1 MTCKDV
7 RVTTVAVVVIDGLPL
22 EMIQS
27 MRGELPFLRDRTP
40 HMTSAVSCFPSTTGP
55 AYFPFLAGSSPGRAN
70 ITGIRWFDRSHP
82 TRTRFPHRGLRSY
95 VGPDAG
101 KMTSDTALRTI
112 FHADAWPASSPVAKD
127 IPKRREKS
135 RDVLWAFAHFTE
147 RWDIA
152 DRRTNWKLGRALGK
166 GRPIVFAVFPS
177 VDEYGHT
184 IGLGEGH
191 AEEALVS
198 IDRMLAE
205 TLAGFDGEVLVSA
218 DHGLTTTTRH
228 IDLRAVIERMAGST
242 IAFPLIAKP
251 NPAAVVCE
259 SGNAMVNVYLRG
271 DGGWGVV
278 PPVDRCRELAA
289 ELTELEG
296 VDSVAIRGD
305 RPDTAELITA
315 SGTGR
320 VGWDSSGFWQAGD
333 IFGEAFS
340 GLDPRESLARTEHE
354 EWPDAPFALISLFAS
369 RRAGDLLVSAR
380 VGWDLRTDREW
391 PAHHAS
397 HGALHR
403 HHTVV
408 PLLSSRPLDAAPRR
422 TIDVFTETL
431 VRAGLGLDGY
441 PQSDAALMAQ
451 GAWRPGVAG
460 SEPY

>member
-205 TLAGFDGEVLVSA
+205 TLAGFEGEVLVSA

-259 SGNAMVNVYLRG
+259 SGNAMANVYLRG

-305 RPDTAELITA
+305 R
-315 SGTGR
+315 SR
-320 VGWDSSGFWQAGD
+320 
-333 IFGEAFS
+333 
-340 GLDPRESLARTEHE
+340 H
-354 EWPDAPFALISLFAS
+354 
-369 RRAGDLLVSAR
+369 RRADHRLRYRACRLGLLRLLAGR
-380 VGWDLRTDREW
+380 RHLRR
-391 PAHHAS
+391 
-397 HGALHR
+397 GLQR
-403 HHTVV
+403 
-408 PLLSSRPLDAAPRR
+408 SRP
-422 TIDVFTETL
+422 
-431 VRAGLGLDGY
+431 
-441 PQSDAALMAQ
+441 
-451 GAWRPGVAG
+451 PGVAG
-460 SEPY
+460 PHPARGVARRALRADQPVRLPPGGRPAGLGARRLGPAHRS

>member
-177 VDEYGHT
+177 VDEFGHT
-184 IGLGEGH
+184 LGFESRVQPRR
-191 AEEALVS
+191 ALRS
-198 IDRMLAE
+198 RSTGCWARRWRDCE
-205 TLAGFDGEVLVSA
+205 GEVLVTA
-218 DHGLTTTTRH
+218 DHGLTATDRH
-228 IDLRAVIERMAGST
+228 IDLRRALSPPRAGST
-242 IAFPLIAKP
+242 IAFPLIGKA
-251 NPAAVVCE
+251 NPAAVVC
-259 SGNAMVNVYLRG
+259 
-271 DGGWGVV
+271 
-278 PPVDRCRELAA
+278 DRATRWPMFTCAGPAPGPRAA
-289 ELTELEG
+289 G
-296 VDSVAIRGD
+296 A
-305 RPDTAELITA
+305 RPL
-315 SGTGR
+315 
-320 VGWDSSGFWQAGD
+320 
-333 IFGEAFS
+333 
-340 GLDPRESLARTEHE
+340 P
-354 EWPDAPFALISLFAS
+354 
-369 RRAGDLLVSAR
+369 RAGP
-380 VGWDLRTDREW
+380 G
-391 PAHHAS
+391 PA
-397 HGALHR
+397 GGGGGHR
-403 HHTVV
+403 
-408 PLLSSRPLDAAPRR
+408 
-422 TIDVFTETL
+422 
-431 VRAGLGLDGY
+431 LGGD
-441 PQSDAALMAQ
+441 P
-451 GAWRPGVAG
+451 G
-460 SEPY
+460 SESRLPPIC